1 LMKLILLIANNVTLL
16 VKPVQKIIQ
25 LMDAILV
32 LHLNIIMR
40 ELAMMHV
47 LKELQIILA
56 LILFVMT
63 VIMTVKLVQDLKA
76 NIV

>member
-1 LMKLILLIANNVTLL
+1 MKLILLIANNVTLL